1 MLSGGDTVVPLE
13 LNCQILRTAVREE
26 LKSHFRFFS
35 PLENGYLK
43 HQGSICLF
51 SLYPL
56 PPFKVLL
63 LLAV

>member
-1 MLSGGDTVVPLE
+1 MVPLE
-13 LNCQILRTAVREE
+13 LNCQVLRTAVREE
-26 LKSHFRFFS
+26 LKSHFGFFS
-35 PLENGYLK
+35 PLENGYFK

-63 LLAV
+63 SLEAELGLYKS